1 MSFEYEDYVYR
12 DDRMYVINLT
22 RGSVSKAGKTETQYL
37 LITYRNTLSLPA
49 VRTDPFETEEEA
61 INYLKE
67 VEFTVPL
74 VSNNGEP
81 LEIPEDVDQWEYW
94 SAWLEERGLR
104 SATTGYQNLPDHIR
118 EMGGNPRN
126 DYVKV
131 EVLSDLDAL
140 DYLSDVDE
148 LD

>member
-1 MSFEYEDYVYR
+1 MSFEYEGCVYR

-81 LEIPEDVDQWEYW
+81 LEIPEDVDQ
-94 SAWLEERGLR
+94 
-104 SATTGYQNLPDHIR
+104 
-118 EMGGNPRN
+118 
-126 DYVKV
+126 
-131 EVLSDLDAL
+131 
-140 DYLSDVDE
+140 
-148 LD
+148 